1 MSVYIALILS
11 IIFNALA
18 NILIKL
24 AMTNVDKTKG
34 IVHTYLLN
42 PFFIGGVVAFAL
54 ALFTYSFVLT
64 KMELSKAYPVI
75 ISACFVIVLG
85 TSWLYLK
92 ENITL
97 LQVVGVLLITSGIW
111 LVLLK

>member
-1 MSVYIALILS
+1 MNIYIVLVSTIIL
-11 IIFNALA
+11 NALA
-18 NILIKL
+18 NILVKI

-42 PFFIGGVVAFAL
+42 PFFIGAVVAFAL
-54 ALFTYSFVLT
+54 SLASYTFVLA
-64 KMELSKAYPVI
+64 KMELSRAYPVI
-75 ISACFVIVLG
+75 ISACFMIVLG

-97 LQVVGVLLITSGIW
+97 LQVVGVLLIISGIW